1 MAATSIVI
9 RLLKDHAEF
18 RQCER
23 LQKDVWGTVAASG
36 EVLFVTQ
43 KNGGMIL
50 GAFAGKRVVG
60 FIYAFLGRRKGHLIH
75 WSHMMGVEP
84 SYRDRHLGLRMK
96 LVHRE
101 HALQQGVHS
110 IAWTYDPL
118 QSRNAVLNLAR
129 LGAEIDE
136 YLPDCYGHF
145 PSAIEK
151 GLPSDRLVANW
162 RISSRRVERRL
173 SGDQL
178 AFSRTDLP
186 RVNDTVTNAHGLL
199 TNRRLHLN
207 LTGRRLL
214 LEIPTST
221 DEMRALDMKLA
232 LRWRMEAARL
242 FQRYFA
248 LGYRVQDFVA
258 PAPNSDRRA
267 FYLLSRAAA
276 KDTHRS
282 ILGAASRSTRE
293 L

>member
-1 MAATSIVI
+1 MSKSPISI
-9 RLLKDHAEF
+9 RPLKEHAEF

-23 LQKDVWGTVAASG
+23 LQKEVWGTVAASG

-50 GAFAGKRVVG
+50 GAFAEKRVVG
-60 FIYAFLGRRKGHLIH
+60 FIYAFLGRRKGRLIH
-75 WSHMMGVEP
+75 WSHMMGVETA
-84 SYRDRHLGLRMK
+84 YRDRHLGYRMK

-101 HALQQGVHS
+101 HALRQGIQS

-129 LGAEIDE
+129 LGAEVDE

-173 SGDQL
+173 NAEEQASE
-178 AFSRTDLP
+178 RTDLP
-186 RVNDTVTNAHGLL
+186 RVNETVTDSRGLL
-199 TNRRLHLN
+199 TNRRLHLD
-207 LTGRRLL
+207 LTSPRLL
-214 LEIPTST
+214 LEIPTNT

-232 LRWRMEAARL
+232 LRWRLEAGRL
-242 FQRYFA
+242 FQRYFTLA
-248 LGYRVQDFVA
+248 YHVHDFVA
-258 PAPNSDRRA
+258 PATNGDRRA
-267 FYLLSRAAA
+267 FYLLAR
-276 KDTHRS
+276 
-282 ILGAASRSTRE
+282 TRRR
-293 L
+293 

>member
-1 MAATSIVI
+1 MSKTPIII
-9 RLLKDHAEF
+9 RPLKDHAEF

-23 LQKDVWGTVAASG
+23 LQQEVWGTVAASG

-43 KNGGMIL
+43 KNGGMVL
-50 GAFAGKRVVG
+50 GALAEKRVVG
-60 FIYAFLGRRKGHLIH
+60 FIYAFLGRRKGRLIH
-75 WSHMMGVEP
+75 WSHMMGVEA
-84 SYRDRHLGLRMK
+84 SYRDRHLGFRMK
-96 LVHRE
+96 VVHRE
-101 HALQQGVHS
+101 QALQQGIQS

-173 SGDQL
+173 KGEEQP
-178 AFSRTDLP
+178 FSRTDLP
-186 RVNDTVTNAHGLL
+186 RVNETLVDSRGLL

-207 LTGRRLL
+207 LSDSRVL
-214 LEIPTST
+214 LEIPTNT
-221 DEMRALDMKLA
+221 DEMRALDMDLA
-232 LRWRMEAARL
+232 LRWRLETGRM
-242 FQRYFA
+242 FQRYFS

-258 PAPNSDRRA
+258 PAINDNQRA
-267 FYLLSRAAA
+267 FYLLARA
-276 KDTHRS
+276 KR
-282 ILGAASRSTRE
+282 R
-293 L
+293 